1 MNVLIQNEYF
11 SIEKCRKNPK
21 NLYVYGDNIIRIGKG
36 GQAIIR
42 DEPNAFG
49 IATKASPSIYMSDI
63 DYFENIRIINNDIF
77 KIREAYKNDMYDS
90 IIFSIN
96 GLGTGLSNMQ
106 QVCPRTFL
114 YLCER
119 LLDEFNFNNLQS
131 LKSK

>member
-1 MNVLIQNEYF
+1 MNILIQNEYF
-11 SIEKCRKNPK
+11 SVEKYRKNPK
-21 NLYVYGDNIIRIGKG
+21 NLYVYGSNVIRVGKG

-49 IATKASPSIYMSDI
+49 IATKASLSLYMSDL
-63 DYFENIRIINNDIF
+63 DYLENIRIINNDIF
-77 KIREAYKNDMYDS
+77 KIREVYKNDMYNN

-96 GLGTGLSNMQ
+96 GVGTGLSNMQ
-106 QVCPRTFL
+106 QQCPRTFL